1 MVNKLPALCLCCSLA
16 LVLPT
21 PVQAIYTD
29 DNPFVEAMLRMMEI
43 FGLIDRSRLPLGVPY
58 LPGYGQSWAP
68 GMGGIPG
75 MTGYPGMGTPL
86 GMSSI
91 YGAGG
96 WPGPGQMPGP
106 TDWPPS
112 GFAGAPGAWGYP
124 GGRVP
129 RSGNVPSG
137 YLDGAWEL
145 NNGGFVIIKGNIA
158 RLFVSPERSQDF
170 TIGYDRD
177 RLWWRPRGTR
187 STSNYRYQVR
197 DGRMI
202 MQDREGRLLLLRRRR

>member
-1 MVNKLPALCLCCSLA
+1 MLPA
-16 LVLPT
+16 
-21 PVQAIYTD
+21 PVQAIYAD

-68 GMGGIPG
+68 GMG
-75 MTGYPGMGTPL
+75 TPL

-106 TDWPPS
+106 AGWPPS
-112 GFAGAPGAWGYP
+112 GFAGVPGAWGYP

-129 RSGNVPSG
+129 RSGGVPSG

-145 NNGGFVIIKGNIA
+145 NNGGFVIIRGNIA
-158 RLFVSPERSQDF
+158 RLFVSPERAQDF
-170 TIGYDRD
+170 TIGYDRY

-187 STSNYRYQVR
+187 STSHYRYQVR

-202 MQDREGRLLLLRRRR
+202 MQDSDGRTLLLRRRR

>member
-1 MVNKLPALCLCCSLA
+1 VIPA
-16 LVLPT
+16 

-58 LPGYGQSWAP
+58 LPGYGHSWTP
-68 GMGGIPG
+68 GIGSTTG
-75 MTGYPGMGTPL
+75 MIGYPGMGTPL
-86 GMSSI
+86 GTSSI

-96 WPGPGQMPGP
+96 WPGPAQISGP
-106 TDWPPS
+106 AGWPPF
-112 GFAGAPGAWGYP
+112 GLAGAPGAWTYP
-124 GGRVP
+124 GGGVP
-129 RSGNVPSG
+129 PYGSISSR

-145 NNGGFVIIKGNIA
+145 DKGGFVVIRGNTA
-158 RLFVSPERSQDF
+158 RLFITPERSQDF
-170 TIGYDRD
+170 TIGYDHY

-187 STSNYRYQVR
+187 SASHYRYQVR

-202 MQDREGRLLLLRRRR
+202 MQDSEGRLLLLRRRR

>member
-1 MVNKLPALCLCCSLA
+1 MIPA
-16 LVLPT
+16 
-21 PVQAIYTD
+21 PVEAIYAD

-43 FGLIDRSRLPLGVPY
+43 FGLIDRSRLPHGVPY

-68 GMGGIPG
+68 GMDGISG
-75 MTGYPGMGTPL
+75 YTGIGPPMGL
-86 GMSSI
+86 SSI

-106 TDWPPS
+106 AGWPPA
-112 GFAGAPGAWGYP
+112 GFAGAPGAWGHP
-124 GGRVP
+124 GRFAP
-129 RSGNVPSG
+129 RSGSVPSG

-145 NNGGFVIIKGNIA
+145 DKGGFVIIKGNIA

-170 TIGYDRD
+170 TIGYDRY
-177 RLWWRPRGTR
+177 RLWWRPRGTH
-187 STSNYRYQVR
+187 STSHYRYQVR

-202 MQDREGRLLLLRRRR
+202 MQDSEGRMLLLRRRR